1 MNISSI
7 VVKCRPEFMDTLIEK
22 LNASEL
28 CEVHHR
34 DDKGQIVVVIEGED
48 VSVEISKL
56 KAIESMDHV
65 ITADM
70 MYSYSEEELMKAR
83 EELGQP
89 ANAVPDVLQDETLPA
104 ESIGYSGQVKDL

>member
-7 VVKCRPEFMDTLIEK
+7 VVRCLPDHMDDLLEN

-34 DDKGQIVVVIEGED
+34 DNKGQIVVVIEGED
-48 VSVEISKL
+48 VSEEIGKL

-65 ITADM
+65 ISADM
-70 MYSYSEEELMKAR
+70 MYSYSEEELMKAQ

-89 ANAVPDVLQDETLPA
+89 AKAVPEVLEDDTLPA
-104 ESIGYSGQVKDL
+104 ESIGYSGQIKDL